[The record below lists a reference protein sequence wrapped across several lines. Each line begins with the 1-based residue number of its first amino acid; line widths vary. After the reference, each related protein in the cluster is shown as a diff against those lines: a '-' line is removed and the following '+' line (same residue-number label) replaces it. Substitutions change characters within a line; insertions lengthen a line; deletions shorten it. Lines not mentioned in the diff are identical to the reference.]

1 MSGHLI
7 LHCPCVMRKSH
18 YQIGQKA
25 SIYNLY
31 LYLSFLK
38 FMGFWCCSSFE
49 ISGQLGMIF
58 LLRGDIGTEIMHTD
72 FQVSSAFACMFSM
85 HVKIAI
91 LVILLIFILY
101 RLAQTVK

>member
-18 YQIGQKA
+18 YQIGQKSVKSVSL
-25 SIYNLY
+25 SI
-31 LYLSFLK
+31 YLSFLK

-72 FQVSSAFACMFSM
+72 FQVSRAFAGMFSL
-85 HVKIAI
+85 HVKITI
-91 LVILLIFILY
+91 LVILLIFY
-101 RLAQTVK
+101 TT